1 MKKNFLKKVC
11 VAAMAV
17 VMTVGS
23 TMSAMAADEMTYNAG
38 FSYSNSAWST
48 SVWGD
53 TTTTKTTF
61 TGEGTYTFTWTP
73 GTTVDD
79 CIMILVDIG
88 EDGGD
93 AATVLENYE
102 LTELTV
108 KLDGEALD
116 IDMSKVQTGNLEG
129 KGRYRI
135 EVYNEYGGTKNDSPI
150 DINAVKDFETLEI
163 TFTLDD
169 PATQPESSQPE
180 SSESESSS
188 EAGGSGSGSGSNS
201 GSGSGSGESGTPSTG
216 DSSMVAAFVAL
227 AAVSAL
233 VVLKKRTVNE

>member
-23 TMSAMAADEMTYNAG
+23 AMSALAADMSYNAG

-53 TTTTKTTF
+53 TDTTKTTF

-73 GTTVDD
+73 GVTVDD

-88 EDGGD
+88 EEGGD
-93 AATVLENYE
+93 AADVLAEYE
-102 LTELTV
+102 LTEVIV

-116 IDMSKVQTGNLEG
+116 VDLSKVQCGNLEG

-135 EVYNEYGGTKNDSPI
+135 EVYNTYGGTKDASPI

-169 PATQPESSQPE
+169 PATQPETETTTAASTE
-180 SSESESSS
+180 TTTADG
-188 EAGGSGSGSGSNS
+188 AGA
-201 GSGSGSGESGTPSTG
+201 GETTTAATATGTPSTG
-216 DSSMVAAFVAL
+216 DTAMVGLFVAL
-227 AAVSAL
+227 AAVSAV
-233 VVLKKRTVNE
+233 VVLKKRTVTE